1 MYIIYSKIY
10 GTKWNKF
17 QINEKKKKPSA
28 DFKEIDRFKN
38 FSPYFEQKVKINLF
52 IF

>member
-1 MYIIYSKIY
+1 ME
-10 GTKWNKF
+10 
-17 QINEKKKKPSA
+17 QNETNFKSMKKKKKPSA